1 MNQLLLKLSLIHCFL
16 LLFLT
21 NGIAQFSIDA
31 QLRTRFEM
39 RDGYQKLAVEGANPT
54 FLVSQRTRLSFTYE
68 TKLLKIKIT
77 PQDVRVWG
85 DQSVM
90 SLGVGNN
97 PSLGLLEA
105 FAELSLGNYGSVS
118 AGRQQLIYDNRRLLG
133 DRNWNQ
139 NSIAYDALVFKFLFN
154 GWKLHAGATWNNM
167 KEANSENYYPSIR
180 IKSLDYLWLGRK
192 FNDNL
197 TLSFLHVSAGITET
211 DTTNP
216 LNFRHTSGIYGEY
229 KNKNLSAYGNAYY
242 QYGKNQQ
249 GNKISAFLVDADAGY
264 RIGKFMPGLGLSYLS
279 GNSRDIDSTGTDK
292 LFDPLYG
299 NRHRFFGAMDY
310 FRIFAPQTQKGGL
323 ADYYVWLDYKFTKKV
338 SIRNTSHYFT
348 LAQVNPS
355 TPAEKELGFENDL
368 ILKFRFS
375 EWGELE
381 SGYCFFVPTAS
392 LKTLQNVPND
402 KFSQFF
408 YLQLTLTPNLFKQ
421 TPAPEK

>member
-1 MNQLLLKLSLIHCFL
+1 MNRLLLKFTLISCL
-16 LLFLT
+16 LMFFAPCV
-21 NGIAQFSIDA
+21 NAQFSIDA
-31 QLRTRFEM
+31 QLRSRFEI
-39 RDGYQKLAVEGANPT
+39 RDGYQKLAVEGSNPT
-54 FLVSQRTRLSFTYE
+54 FLVSQRTRLTFAYE
-68 TKLLKIKIT
+68 TKLLKLKIT

-139 NSIAYDALVFKFLFN
+139 NSIAYDALVFKFNFD

-167 KEANSENYYPSIR
+167 KESNSENYYPDAR

-192 FNDNL
+192 FNEKL

-216 LNFRHTSGIYGEY
+216 LNFRHTSGVYGEY
-229 KNKNLSAYGNAYY
+229 RNKKLSAYGNAYY
-242 QYGKNQQ
+242 QFGKNQQ
-249 GNKISAFLVDADAGY
+249 GIQISAFLIDADAGY
-264 RIGKFMPGLGLSYLS
+264 RVGKFMPGLGLSYLS
-279 GNSRDIDSTGTDK
+279 GNSKIPDSKGTDH

-299 NRHRFFGAMDY
+299 NRHRFFGSMDY
-310 FRIFAPQTQKGGL
+310 FRIFSPQTKQGGL
-323 ADYYVWLDYKFTKKV
+323 ADYYLWLDYKFSNKV
-338 SIRNTSHYFT
+338 SIRNTTHYFA
-348 LAQVNPS
+348 LAQVNTS
-355 TPAEKELGFENDL
+355 TPSAKELGFENDF
-368 ILKFRFS
+368 ILKFKFS
-375 EWGELE
+375 DWGELE
-381 SGYCFFVPTAS
+381 SGYCFFLPTAS
-392 LKTLQNVPND
+392 LKTLQNIPND

-421 TPAPEK
+421 SPGPGK